1 MTVSKVGE
9 RVGAVASVRR
19 LEAAALA
26 ATTAAAIRCQEWVG
40 RGDPVSADSA
50 ATKAM
55 RAALAQAPGLG
66 TVVIGEGEKDGAPM
80 LRNGEQLGN
89 GDGPRFDIA
98 VDPLECTKACAAGL
112 PGSLSTIAVAD
123 PGTLWFPGSAFYMD
137 KLVVGAAAR
146 EAIDITARPEDNAVA
161 IAWVLG
167 KPVGELRAVVLDK
180 PRHAELI
187 ARLRRLGV
195 SVSTPADGDVAG
207 ALDALLPDGDA
218 DVLMGIGGT
227 PEGVMTACAARAL
240 DGGMEARLAP
250 QGENEA
256 RSLAEAGVDV
266 DRVLGPEDLTAGE
279 SFFIATG
286 VTNGSIARRPALVD
300 GAWRTDSILIA
311 DGSVRRVLET
321 RVVTNPKQQED

>member
-1 MTVSKVGE
+1 MARGAAGVNARRMTVSKVGE

-26 ATTAAAIRCQEWVG
+26 ATTGAAIRSQEWVG
-40 RGDPVSADSA
+40 RGDPVSADAA

-146 EAIDITARPEDNAVA
+146 EAIDITARPEDTRWRSRGCSASRSA
-161 IAWVLG
+161 SCG
-167 KPVGELRAVVLDK
+167 P
-180 PRHAELI
+180 
-187 ARLRRLGV
+187 
-195 SVSTPADGDVAG
+195 SCST
-207 ALDALLPDGDA
+207 
-218 DVLMGIGGT
+218 
-227 PEGVMTACAARAL
+227 
-240 DGGMEARLAP
+240 
-250 QGENEA
+250 
-256 RSLAEAGVDV
+256 SLAM
-266 DRVLGPEDLTAGE
+266 R
-279 SFFIATG
+279 S
-286 VTNGSIARRPALVD
+286 
-300 GAWRTDSILIA
+300 
-311 DGSVRRVLET
+311 
-321 RVVTNPKQQED
+321 